1 MNNYKDTNL
10 TKKIDM
16 LYYLKQL
23 KEVVIQKNIFNGLYK
38 FKFSNVILRIL
49 LIITLS
55 FFSSCKTNK
64 ERTFVSTKFGRPV
77 NIILLDQN
85 RVLFRFIDIN
95 RTFSGDYKE
104 ENGKISF
111 YWDGN
116 NDVTV
121 MPKLGK
127 IQDNKLIIYNIIG
140 RDYGGKDDI
149 YIEELQ

>member
-95 RTFSGDYKE
+95 RS
-104 ENGKISF
+104 
-111 YWDGN
+111 
-116 NDVTV
+116 
-121 MPKLGK
+121 
-127 IQDNKLIIYNIIG
+127 
-140 RDYGGKDDI
+140 
-149 YIEELQ
+149 